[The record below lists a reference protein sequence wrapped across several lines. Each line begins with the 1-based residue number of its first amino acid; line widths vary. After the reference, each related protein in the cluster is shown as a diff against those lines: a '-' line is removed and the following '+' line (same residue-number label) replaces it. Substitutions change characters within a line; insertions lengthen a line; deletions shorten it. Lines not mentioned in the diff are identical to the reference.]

1 MSRAV
6 DTIATIVL
14 FVALLPGVVAA
25 FAIGFH
31 LIMLGDGVS
40 PERPRQ
46 GWGVMVGVVGVPLA
60 ATGIYLGAALFA
72 WLTNGVAF
80 YIPILALA
88 VGAAAVVGISA
99 LAAWLV
105 KHL

>member
-1 MSRAV
+1 MSNTA
-6 DTIATIVL
+6 DTIVTTAL
-14 FVALLPGVVAA
+14 FIALLPGLAAA

-31 LIMLGDGVS
+31 LIMLGDGLS

-60 ATGIYLGAALFA
+60 ATVIYLGAAIFA
-72 WLTNGVAF
+72 WLTHGFAF
-80 YIPILALA
+80 YIPILALV

-99 LAAWLV
+99 FADWLV